1 MAISARNWRNS
12 SGERFAAYFCRWN
25 TASFCA
31 FDHMLSPPTY
41 ARTEDKSP
49 KLKLASINRQRTMA
63 ANIQMIANG
72 ELAADAASGEGAG
85 PVGCVNS
92 FKGSPWFVTL
102 RRIGTAPCMSESR
115 EEMRANGIQSGRI
128 AL

>member
-1 MAISARNWRNS
+1 MVMSARNWRNS
-12 SGERFAAYFCRWN
+12 FGERFAAYFCRWK

-31 FDHMLSPPTY
+31 FDHRLSPPTY

-49 KLKLASINRQRTMA
+49 KLKLASNNRHRTMA

-72 ELAADAASGEGAG
+72 ELAADAASEEGAG
-85 PVGCVNS
+85 SVRCGNS

-102 RRIGTAPCMSESR
+102 RRMERRPACRSR
-115 EEMRANGIQSGRI
+115 AR
-128 AL
+128 